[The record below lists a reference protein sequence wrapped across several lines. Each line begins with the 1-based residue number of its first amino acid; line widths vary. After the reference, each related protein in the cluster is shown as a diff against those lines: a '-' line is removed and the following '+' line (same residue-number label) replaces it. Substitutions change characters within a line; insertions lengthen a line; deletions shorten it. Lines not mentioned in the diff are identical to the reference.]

1 MTSDRSTRE
10 AFGEALINVGERQP
24 NVVALDGD
32 VATSVMTAE
41 FGKRFP
47 ERYFQFGIAESGMIG
62 AAAGLA
68 MGGKVPFVASF
79 GCFITGRFDAIR
91 MSIGYNRSNV
101 RVVGTHVG
109 VQIGP
114 DGHSQM
120 GLEDISLMRAIP
132 NIAVIQ
138 PGSGIETERAVEY
151 LVEHVGPAYLRLTRG
166 KVREIFDDSY
176 RFEFGKGVRLR
187 DGSDVAIVASGAT
200 VEQALTAAD
209 LLDGEGISAA
219 VVNIHTIQPID
230 TELLVDLARTCG
242 RIVTVEDHVPR
253 GGLGGAVCE
262 ALAEAQPAPVL
273 RIGVNGFGESGDPAE
288 LYERFGLSGA
298 RIAQTTAGFCSSA
311 AEVALAA
318 RGAL

>member
-1 MTSDRSTRE
+1 MTGDRATRE
-10 AFGEALINVGERQP
+10 AFGEALIAVGEREP
-24 NVVALDGD
+24 RVVALDGD

-47 ERYFQFGIAESGMIG
+47 ERYYQVGIAESGMIG
-62 AAAGLA
+62 IASGLA
-68 MGGKVPFVASF
+68 MAGKIPFVASF
-79 GCFITGRFDAIR
+79 GCFITGRFDQIR

-120 GLEDISLMRAIP
+120 ALEDAALMRTIP
-132 NIAVIQ
+132 NMAVIQ
-138 PGSGIETERAVEY
+138 PASGIETERAVEY

-166 KVREIFDDSY
+166 KVKEIFDDSY

-187 DGSDVAIVASGAT
+187 EGDDVAIVASGAT
-200 VEQALTAAD
+200 VEQALGAAD
-209 LLDGEGISAA
+209 LLDAQGISAA
-219 VVNIHTIQPID
+219 VANIHTIQPID
-230 TELLVDLARTCG
+230 VDLLRDLARSCR

-262 ALAEAQPAPVL
+262 TLAEVHPAPVL
-273 RIGVNGFGESGDPAE
+273 RIGVNGFGESGDPKE
-288 LYERFGLSGA
+288 LYERFGLSA
-298 RIAQTTAGFCSSA
+298 ERIAQAVAGFCESA
-311 AEVALAA
+311 AEITLVGK
-318 RGAL
+318 GAV